1 MLSVERIATGSVAM
15 ADGTGSM
22 ENGMTIIRTVEDLT
36 ALYGSSSEASLVKV
50 TSRLTPDYASMIEA
64 SPFAALATVG
74 PEGLDCSP
82 RGDDV
87 CVVRI
92 ADDKTVLMP
101 DWRGNNRID
110 SLANIVRDP
119 RVALMFLVP
128 GSNTTMRINGTAVVS
143 VDPEL
148 TGSFEID
155 GKHPRSVIVVT
166 IGEVY
171 FQCARALI
179 RSQLWNPERFID
191 PASLPTPGTLL
202 KAAKA
207 DFDKDAYDREW
218 PERAAKTMW

>member
-1 MLSVERIATGSVAM
+1 
-15 ADGTGSM
+15 
-22 ENGMTIIRTVEDLT
+22 MTIIRSVEALN
-36 ALYGSSSEASLVKV
+36 ALYGEAGEASLVKV
-50 TSRLTPDYASMIEA
+50 TTRLTPDYARMIEA

-92 ADDKTVLMP
+92 ADEKTVLMP
-101 DWRGNNRID
+101 DWRGNNRVD

-143 VDPEL
+143 VDPAL
-148 TGSFEID
+148 TNSFEVD

-179 RSQLWNPERFID
+179 RSQLWNPERFVD
-191 PASLPTPGTLL
+191 PQSLPTPGALL

-207 DFDKDAYDREW
+207 DFDRETYDREW